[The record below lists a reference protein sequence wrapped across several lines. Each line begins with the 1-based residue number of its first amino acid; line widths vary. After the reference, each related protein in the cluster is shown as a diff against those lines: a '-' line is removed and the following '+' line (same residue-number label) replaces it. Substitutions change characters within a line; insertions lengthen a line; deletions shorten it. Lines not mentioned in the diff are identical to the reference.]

1 MHSPVLSVTTS
12 REARR
17 LSSCPSTPE
26 TVAWFQTS
34 RVESSSE
41 ASWHFSIMARSLF
54 S

>member
-1 MHSPVLSVTTS
+1 MHSPAWSVTMS

-17 LSSCPSTPE
+17 LSSWLRTPE
-26 TVAWFQTS
+26 TVALFHTS

-41 ASWHFSIMARSLF
+41 ASWHFSIMALSLF